1 MLICTRSNPTV
12 SSTKDTQKRQIS
24 LGQFGVPLTT
34 LSGTLPGPLVESLY
48 EYLGLRLD
56 RLITGRTLLGIF
68 PKGFRI
74 ETVQSSQLVHDTV
87 ICTKGKVT
95 KESSTCVHVIVAT
108 KQQCTDIAQCL
119 KQSTNLS
126 VEALSSDEPS
136 SRQEAVA
143 QQWRSGDIRILVST
157 TCALCGNENH
167 NCRHVIVCG
176 MIYSLMNIVQAVGRL
191 RPSQRKP
198 DGSVTLL
205 YSTGHT
211 ARDLQEDQTLRL
223 LEDKGLLT
231 GSESRAHLES
241 VFGSSSIAK
250 WLAERTCRVQ
260 GLSRRFGLEV
270 DCCGVC
276 DWCVEQS
283 SQSGHSRVRERV
295 RNEDIDAEK
304 AESYLARL
312 TRECIVCKEAGC
324 NGESCLPYGACF
336 HCGQSGHQRG
346 QCQVNFRTV
355 LSNKACF
362 YCFDV
367 FSRRGYKQHHPSACP
382 LQRRLKRLMIDV
394 YESRKTNGQSR
405 AMTDFMSEVT
415 CDSHSFHAFLCQSV
429 EQRMGMTVTQT
440 PHATTAARPSV
451 ARPALPRN
459 PYAKKA
465 FK

>member
-1 MLICTRSNPTV
+1 MFCTVDSIGSLFKFHCLFV
-12 SSTKDTQKRQIS
+12 HELSSKHKIARFYLDEVHTLFSEQFRMAYDNIRNI
-24 LGQFGVPLTT
+24 GQFGVPLTA

-56 RLITGRTLLGIF
+56 RLITGRTLLGNF
-68 PKGFRI
+68 PKGFQI

-95 KESSTCVHVIVAT
+95 TESSTCVHVIVAT

-119 KQSTNLS
+119 KQSTNLSVDKQSTNLS

-157 TCALCGNENH
+157 KCALCGNENH

-205 YSTGHT
+205 YSTGHM

-231 GSESRAHLES
+231 GSESRAHLEL

-250 WLAERTCRVQ
+250 WLAERSCRVQ
-260 GLSRRFGLEV
+260 GLSRQFGLEV

-283 SQSGHSRVRERV
+283 NQSGHSRVRERV
-295 RNEDIDAEK
+295 RNEDIDAERLNPIWQGLQENALCARRQDAMVK
-304 AESYLARL
+304 AVCPMEHASTVVSQVTREDSAES
-312 TRECIVCKEAGC
+312 ISK
-324 NGESCLPYGACF
+324 
-336 HCGQSGHQRG
+336 QS
-346 QCQVNFRTV
+346 
-355 LSNKACF
+355 
-362 YCFDV
+362 
-367 FSRRGYKQHHPSACP
+367 
-382 LQRRLKRLMIDV
+382 
-394 YESRKTNGQSR
+394 
-405 AMTDFMSEVT
+405 
-415 CDSHSFHAFLCQSV
+415 
-429 EQRMGMTVTQT
+429 
-440 PHATTAARPSV
+440 
-451 ARPALPRN
+451 
-459 PYAKKA
+459 
-465 FK
+465 